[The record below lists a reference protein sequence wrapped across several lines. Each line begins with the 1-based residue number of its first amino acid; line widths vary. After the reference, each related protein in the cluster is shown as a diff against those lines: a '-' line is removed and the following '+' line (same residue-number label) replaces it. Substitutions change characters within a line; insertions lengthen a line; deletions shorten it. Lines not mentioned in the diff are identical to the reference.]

1 MCQAIH
7 VRLGKLAKS
16 LTVLLESVVP
26 SASIQAKQPAVV
38 ALSETSDQVHW
49 LLFGCRLCGQCSS
62 PLQHTAMETQTPAL
76 LCPVT
81 FQRLL
86 LTQPAGYSGAE

>member
-38 ALSETSDQVHW
+38 ALLEMMRYVHFQVA
-49 LLFGCRLCGQCSS
+49 S
-62 PLQHTAMETQTPAL
+62 
-76 LCPVT
+76 
-81 FQRLL
+81 
-86 LTQPAGYSGAE
+86 